1 MILFCNDISYLADRR
16 IRDEE
21 VQVAV
26 IENGV
31 Y

>member
-1 MILFCNDISYLADRR
+1 MILFCKDISCLADRL

-26 IENGV
+26 IENSV